1 MAFVNEVKSSTIT
14 TFANKMKNRTTEP
27 LVNITNSNEITP
39 LNNKTKTNKVRW
51 KLSEAPQQL
60 LQLFNDTNAVSVGDN
75 MLSNNGGSN
84 SPSTVNFSYEYST
97 NFDGTTEPQL
107 RSSNVKKSKRY
118 SFRKQLYPR
127 RSPDS
132 SSDDDDYVFR
142 VNIYEI
148 YRKNPNLLLKTL
160 KESKEV
166 EQKPKENPFVL
177 GLNELIYKIIL
188 LNINHTSLNFT
199 KCRITWHHGSKPL
212 YIKDLEGYNLLHD
225 EERKVC
231 STLRMPPLQYLRGKL
246 AILNGAEEFQSK
258 NKIFKKVDAQH
269 LVNFDVNKASK
280 LWQFFDSLGW
290 I

>member
-1 MAFVNEVKSSTIT
+1 MVSFVNDIKSNTKTPFVNNFKYSTIES
-14 TFANKMKNRTTEP
+14 FVTE
-27 LVNITNSNEITP
+27 NNSNVITP

-51 KLSEAPQQL
+51 KLSEAPQQI
-60 LQLFNDTNAVSVGDN
+60 LQLFNDPNAAIVSDN
-75 MLSNNGGSN
+75 SLTNNGGN
-84 SPSTVNFSYEYST
+84 SSSI
-97 NFDGTTEPQL
+97 DGTTESHL
-107 RSSNVKKSKRY
+107 RRSNVKKSKRY
-118 SFRKQLYPR
+118 SFRKQMYPR

-132 SSDDDDYVFR
+132 SSDDDDYVLR

-177 GLNELIYKIIL
+177 SLNELIYKIIL
-188 LNINHTSLNFT
+188 LNINHNSLNFT
-199 KCRITWHHGSKPL
+199 KCRITWHNGSKPL

-246 AILNGAEEFQSK
+246 AILNAAEEFQSN

-280 LWQFFDSLGW
+280 LWQFFNRLGW